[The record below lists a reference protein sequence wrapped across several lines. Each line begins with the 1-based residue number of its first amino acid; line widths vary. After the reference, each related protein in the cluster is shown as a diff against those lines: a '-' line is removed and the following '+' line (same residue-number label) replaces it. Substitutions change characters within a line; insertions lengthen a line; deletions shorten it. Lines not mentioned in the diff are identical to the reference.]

1 MKMVQ
6 IFLEI
11 FCERKNKYLVH
22 KKVYFLGDL
31 FYIYEVKK
39 KRGKIMI
46 ADYAKCAKQIFETIE
61 EKSKLVSA
69 DHCATRLRL
78 VAEDNQQVDMEK
90 LEHIDGVKGVFS
102 NNGQIHL
109 IIGTEEVE
117 AVFDE
122 LVKASGITGALSEKE
137 EPSKE
142 QSPLRRVLKALGD
155 AF

>member
-1 MKMVQ
+1 
-6 IFLEI
+6 
-11 FCERKNKYLVH
+11 
-22 KKVYFLGDL
+22 
-31 FYIYEVKK
+31 
-39 KRGKIMI
+39 MI
-46 ADYAKCAKQIFETIE
+46 ADYVKCAKEIFETIE

-109 IIGTEEVE
+109 IIGTEAVE
-117 AVFDE
+117 AVYKE
-122 LVKASGITGALSEKE
+122 LLKAGGITKASLEKE
-137 EPSKE
+137 KPAKE
-142 QSPLRRVLKALGD
+142 ESAFRKVMKALGD

>member
-1 MKMVQ
+1 
-6 IFLEI
+6 
-11 FCERKNKYLVH
+11 
-22 KKVYFLGDL
+22 
-31 FYIYEVKK
+31 
-39 KRGKIMI
+39 
-46 ADYAKCAKQIFETIE
+46 
-61 EKSKLVSA
+61 
-69 DHCATRLRL
+69 
-78 VAEDNQQVDMEK
+78 MEK

-122 LVKASGITGALSEKE
+122 LVKASGITGALPEKE

>member
-31 FYIYEVKK
+31 FYIYEVK
-39 KRGKIMI
+39 I

-122 LVKASGITGALSEKE
+122 LVKASGITGALPEKE